1 MEDASKNAFRRGAPD
16 WQALLR
22 WSAQHSDGTVPTRA
36 MDETERAWLES
47 ALRQNMIDEVQRMKE
62 ISYVLELEEP
72 PDGYDEEQ
80 FIDAKAELL
89 EEMQDLVESIDNARD
104 LKGVGGFGALM
115 ELMSCEHAKLRC
127 RAAEVIATSVQN
139 NPDAQEWA
147 LEGGA
152 LNQILKLFEDV
163 EPECRTKGMLAVSC
177 LLRGH
182 KPAREAFQ
190 KEGGYERLLKLMDT
204 SSGEVKTLRKI
215 AQFLSAM
222 LIEEPTTIHPIVN
235 LGFHT
240 RFTEYLD
247 HEDSGMREAALRLLL
262 SVYDADNHAR
272 NIAKRSTLPAIL
284 EVRDKALRAV
294 DGGDEETI
302 LEEHDLVKK
311 LQALLDLADPNCS
324 TVETGTMV
332 LDA

>member
-1 MEDASKNAFRRGAPD
+1 M
-16 WQALLR
+16 
-22 WSAQHSDGTVPTRA
+22 
-36 MDETERAWLES
+36 
-47 ALRQNMIDEVQRMKE
+47 
-62 ISYVLELEEP
+62 LELEEP
-72 PDGYDEEQ
+72 PEGYDDEQ
-80 FIDAKAELL
+80 FVNAKAELL

-115 ELMSCEHAKLRC
+115 ELLSCKHAKLRS

-152 LNQILKLFEDV
+152 LTEILKLFEDV
-163 EPECRTKGMLAVSC
+163 EPDCRTKGMLAVSC

-190 KEGGYERLLKLMDT
+190 KEGGYERLLKLMDK

-222 LIEEPTTIHPIVN
+222 LIEEPTTIHQVVN

-247 HEDSGMREAALRLLL
+247 HEDSGMREAALRLLQ
-262 SVYDADNHAR
+262 SVYNADNHAR
-272 NIAKRSTLPAIL
+272 NIAKSSALPAIL
-284 EVRDKALRAV
+284 ELRDKALRAV
-294 DGGDEETI
+294 DGEDEETV
-302 LEEHDLVKK
+302 LEEHSMVKK
-311 LQALLDLADPNCS
+311 LQALLSLVDPNCS
-324 TVETGTMV
+324 MVETGAMV
-332 LDA
+332 LDS